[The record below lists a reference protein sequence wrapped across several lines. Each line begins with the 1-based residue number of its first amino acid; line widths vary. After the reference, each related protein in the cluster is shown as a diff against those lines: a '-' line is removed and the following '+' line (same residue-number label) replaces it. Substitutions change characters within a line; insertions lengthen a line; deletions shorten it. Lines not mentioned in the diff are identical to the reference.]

1 MKFIKLKEQSK
12 ITPWLT
18 TDCDK
23 GMDEPLIKM
32 QWERTKWILVFG
44 SMKIACVFD
53 LLIFREFLLNK
64 LDNSEKHLSSISRE
78 EESEED
84 FDGI

>member
-12 ITPWLT
+12 ITPRLT

-32 QWERTKWILVFG
+32 QWAKG
-44 SMKIACVFD
+44 
-53 LLIFREFLLNK
+53 IFRIN
-64 LDNSEKHLSSISRE
+64 
-78 EESEED
+78 ED
-84 FDGI
+84 SLCFWFVDFQRIVIEPIR